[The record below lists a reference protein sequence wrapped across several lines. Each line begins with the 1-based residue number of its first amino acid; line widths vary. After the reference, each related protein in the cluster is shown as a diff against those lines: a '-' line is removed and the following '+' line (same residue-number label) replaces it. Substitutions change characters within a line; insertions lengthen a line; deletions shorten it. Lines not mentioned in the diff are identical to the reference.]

1 MSKSLVAQF
10 QTLISPFGDE
20 EVSKCIAALHKSG
33 VVESLDEC
41 PQKLFEIVKNAI
53 RNGDYPNLQESN
65 LTQIV
70 EDYFVEKGENN
81 A

>member
-20 EVSKCIAALHKSG
+20 EVSKCIAALHKSS
-33 VVESLDEC
+33 VVESLDKC
-41 PQKLFEIVKNAI
+41 PQKLFEIV
-53 RNGDYPNLQESN
+53 NGDYPNLQESN